1 VAVSDQ
7 IDVFNTLSQKLK
19 IKHSNLNSAARAR
32 LKTLE
37 TARNNAVAQRD
48 AALLAGDA
56 KALKDAQ
63 KAMRLASEDLGEE
76 AARIYVQQNYPNA
89 KPLNTKLPG
98 NGKQGEFDQVYTIDD
113 GKVLIME
120 AKGGNATWGSRMA
133 GEERAQQGTAK
144 YMNSVIK
151 NYNDKLRILTKD
163 PRYGKVGEEAFTKQV
178 EGIEDMLDELEIA
191 KENKALK
198 YIGIQQK
205 ANDTGLIDVIDVSI
219 FDIGF

>member
-1 VAVSDQ
+1 
-7 IDVFNTLSQKLK
+7 
-19 IKHSNLNSAARAR
+19 
-32 LKTLE
+32 
-37 TARNNAVAQRD
+37 
-48 AALLAGDA
+48 
-56 KALKDAQ
+56 
-63 KAMRLASEDLGEE
+63 MRLASEDLGEE

-98 NGKQGEFDQVYTIDD
+98 NGKQGEFDQVYITDD

-120 AKGGNATWGSRMA
+120 GKGGNATWGSRIA
-133 GEERAQQGTAK
+133 GEERAQQGSAK
-144 YMNSVIK
+144 YMDSVIK

-191 KENKALK
+191 KENKALE

-205 ANDTGLIDVIDVSI
+205 ANDNGLIDVIDVSI

>member
-1 VAVSDQ
+1 
-7 IDVFNTLSQKLK
+7 
-19 IKHSNLNSAARAR
+19 
-32 LKTLE
+32 
-37 TARNNAVAQRD
+37 QRD

-56 KALKDAQ
+56 KALKEAQ

-98 NGKQGEFDQVYTIDD
+98 NGKQGEFDQVYVTDD

-120 AKGGNATWGSRMA
+120 GKGGNATWGSRMA
-133 GEERAQQGTAK
+133 GEERAQQGSGR
-144 YMNSVIK
+144 YMDSVID
-151 NYNDKLRILTKD
+151 NYTTKLDTLTKD
-163 PRYGKVGEEAFTKQV
+163 PRYGKVGEEAFTEQV
-178 EGIEDMLDELEIA
+178 KKLRKTVKKINSSKLDESLE
-191 KENKALK
+191 

-205 ANDTGLIDVIDVSI
+205 ANDNGLIETIDVSI